1 MRLHPYPLILTA
13 LLLAACE
20 GNEVREAVGLTRE
33 APDEFVVVS
42 RPPLS
47 VPPDFELKP
56 PRPGEIRAADSTE
69 HQAKSLILKDDG
81 KAAATV
87 ESLEPAPKNVETA
100 LDPVIASDAK
110 TSAESNILDKLGASN
125 ADPEI
130 RQKLGADT
138 RTPVDG
144 SNEKSL
150 IDQLTKEDGAE
161 PIVDAKKEAKRIRRN
176 KEKGKPV
183 NKGKVPEA
191 KENTS
196 VIDKIF

>member
-1 MRLHPYPLILTA
+1 MRIHLTPLIITA
-13 LLLAACE
+13 LLLTACE

-47 VPPDFELKP
+47 VPPDFDLKP
-56 PRPGEIRAADSTE
+56 PRPGEIRAAESTE
-69 HQAKSLILKDDG
+69 NQAKKLILKDDG
-81 KAAATV
+81 TTQATV
-87 ESLEPAPKNVETA
+87 ETMEPAPKSVETA
-100 LDPVIASDAK
+100 LDPVISSDAK
-110 TSAESNILDKLGASN
+110 TSAESSFLGKLGAEN

-130 RQKLGADT
+130 RQKLGADIT
-138 RTPVDG
+138 APKDT

-150 IDQLTKEDGAE
+150 LDKLTKGEGEE
-161 PIVDAKKEAKRIRRN
+161 PIVDAKKEAKRIRKN
-176 KEKGKPV
+176 KEKGKPI

-191 KENTS
+191 DESRS